1 MSGRCCQTVPNDP
14 SRDNAEY
21 KRVLWIVLAINTIM
35 FFGEVSLG
43 LLAGS
48 VSLQADALDFFGD
61 AANYGIGLFVA
72 GMSLQH
78 RARAALL
85 KGVTMGCF
93 GLWVIGNAVL
103 HHVHG
108 LVPEARTMG
117 LVGFAALLANAL
129 SFALLWAYRRGD
141 SNMQSVWMCSRNDV
155 IGNCA
160 VLLAA
165 LGVFGTSRGW
175 PDVLVAL
182 IMGGLGIQGA
192 WAVARTASRE
202 MAEARGKLLEHF
214 DAPG

>member
-1 MSGRCCQTVPNDP
+1 MSGKCCQTVPNDP
-14 SRDNAEY
+14 FRDNAGY
-21 KRVLWIVLAINTIM
+21 KRVLWIVLAINAIM
-35 FFGEVSLG
+35 FFGELSLG

-61 AANYGIGLFVA
+61 AVNYGISLFVA

-85 KGVTMGCF
+85 KWVTMGCF

-103 HHVHG
+103 HQVHG

-117 LVGFAALLANAL
+117 LVGFAALVANAL

-202 MAEARGKLLEHF
+202 LAEARGKLLEHF
-214 DAPG
+214 DAAG